1 MNRRDA
7 LMSVLAL
14 GALAPSAWAQ
24 PARIPRKI
32 GWLSENTRKSSEGS
46 MAIVLAQLKALGQAE
61 GRDFVIEGRWGD
73 GRIDRLPVLAKE
85 LIALEPAVI
94 FALTGPAVGA
104 LKLATARVPIVFA
117 NIGEPVERGFVAS
130 LARPGGNITG
140 TTFRAEVFGKL
151 VELVRDTLPA
161 VKRIAALEL
170 DTDPVAK
177 RVTAHFERAA
187 AALGISLSIVRT
199 KHVDDLER
207 PFAEL
212 RDLKVQAVLLP
223 PQFYPQAKAVVERAG
238 RERLPAFGSLGRF
251 ADAGGLISLYN
262 DTALTFE
269 RAAVMIDK
277 ILKGAKPADLAVE
290 EPERFVMV
298 VNLKTARVLG
308 LTIPQSVLVRADR
321 VIE

>member
-1 MNRRDA
+1 MNRRNA
-7 LMSVLAL
+7 LLSMLAFS
-14 GALAPSAWAQ
+14 AIAPNAWAQ
-24 PARIPRKI
+24 AAKAPRKI
-32 GWLSENTRKSSEGS
+32 GWLSENTRKSSEVS
-46 MAIVLAQLKALGQAE
+46 MSIILGQLKALGQVE
-61 GRDFVIEGRWGD
+61 GRDFVLEGRWGE
-73 GRIDRLPVLAKE
+73 GNIDRLPALAKE

-94 FALTGPAVGA
+94 FAQTGTAVGA
-104 LKLATARVPIVFA
+104 LKQATTRVPIVFA

-161 VKRIAALEL
+161 TKRIAALEL
-170 DTDPVAK
+170 ETDPVAK
-177 RVTAHFERAA
+177 RVTAHFESAA
-187 AALGISLSIVRT
+187 ATLGISLSIART
-199 KHVDDLER
+199 QRVDDLER

-212 RDLKVQAVLLP
+212 RDLKAQAVLLP
-223 PQFYPQAKAVVERAG
+223 PQFFPQAKTVVELAG
-238 RERLPAFGSLGRF
+238 RGRLPTFGSLGSF

-269 RAAVMIDK
+269 RAAVMLDK

-298 VNLKTARVLG
+298 VNLKTAKALG
-308 LTIPQSVLVRADR
+308 LRIPQLVLLRADR